1 MKESIRLLLLFDLI
15 IMFDDD
21 VDDDACEST
30 LFKEKEGISM
40 CLYVYFGVV
49 TTTGVVFQERYVG
62 IV

>member
-1 MKESIRLLLLFDLI
+1 
-15 IMFDDD
+15 MFDDD